1 MRIAD
6 CGFRNNSSAIRNP
19 KSEITGIELRTPNSE
34 LRTVRGLTLV
44 ELLVAMAILVIV
56 SGSTLLIFRG
66 ITRAWRTGELRSE
79 RYQQARLLFELFER
93 EIASSVANVRYPMV
107 GINSSDKA
115 TMQEGS
121 SADQIFFVCT
131 LPGRVGLVERGYWV
145 NVDGE
150 LMCHD
155 EEPADGNYTT
165 GIS

>member
-1 MRIAD
+1 MDAGWALTNANFHNLFTTRDVLMRIAD

-19 KSEITGIELRTPNSE
+19 KSEITCIELRTPNSE

-115 TMQEGS
+115 
-121 SADQIFFVCT
+121 D
-131 LPGRVGLVERGYWV
+131 PGRFCFVFLS
-145 NVDGE
+145 
-150 LMCHD
+150 H
-155 EEPADGNYTT
+155 
-165 GIS
+165 S